1 MELYIQI
8 KDGKP
13 FEHPILG
20 DNFRQ
25 AFPNIDTENLPP
37 EFARF
42 VRVAPSV
49 VGVFEVYVDCTYE
62 LVDGVCTDIHNIRAM
77 TAEEKS
83 AKIANARTNLPAN
96 WTLNEETLQAS
107 PPPRPTVR
115 GEYPYQLD
123 QETGQWIMSS
133 IPPMPS
139 WIPSADGLRYMPPVK
154 KPQDGSKYRWDEPT
168 LSWIKLDV

>member
-8 KDGKP
+8 KDGQP

-25 AFPNIDTENLPP
+25 AFPSIDTENLPP
-37 EFARF
+37 EFAKF
-42 VRVAPSV
+42 IRVDHPPI
-49 VGVFEVYVDCTYE
+49 GVFEVYVDCTYE
-62 LVDGVCTDIHNIRAM
+62 LVNGVCTDIHNIRPM
-77 TAEEKS
+77 TTEEKAS
-83 AKIANARTNLPAN
+83 RIEQARTNLPAN
-96 WTLNEETLQAS
+96 WTLDEETLLIS

-133 IPPMPS
+133 IPPFPS
-139 WIPSADGLRYMPPVK
+139 WIPSEDGLRYVAPTP
-154 KPQDGSKYRWDEPT
+154 KPEGRYRWDEST